1 MQIKLGFVISFLAI
15 LANTACTS
23 DEATP
28 DQNLLGYQ
36 YYPLNIGDYR
46 VYDVQEINFSLLEGG
61 DTSNFQLKEV
71 IHDYHQQ
78 NQDDTSYYLYRY
90 SKGIDSQEDWKLDS
104 IWTVRKDVRRVVV
117 VENNVPYIK
126 LVFPFSEG
134 LSWDAN
140 GMNAEEEA
148 FYTIGGVGEIF
159 QKGEVN
165 FDSTLKVIERNNM
178 DTVIQE
184 RYSEA
189 IYAPEVGLVY
199 KELRYIDYCAT
210 TVECLGLD
218 IIEGGRKYVQL
229 LKEYGK
235 EE

>member
-1 MQIKLGFVISFLAI
+1 MRIKLEIVISLIAI
-15 LANTACTS
+15 LANAACTS
-23 DEATP
+23 EQATP
-28 DQNLLGYQ
+28 DRNLLGYQ
-36 YYPLNIGDYR
+36 YYPLNIGDFRIYN
-46 VYDVQEINFSLLEGG
+46 VQEINFTLLHGG
-61 DTSNFQLKEV
+61 DTNNFQLKEV

-78 NQDDTSYYLYRY
+78 KEGDTSYYLYRY
-90 SKGIDSQEDWKLDS
+90 SRNIDTQEDWKLDS
-104 IWTVRKDVRRVVV
+104 VWTVRKDARRVVV

-140 GMNAEEEA
+140 GMNAEEES
-148 FYTIGGVGEIF
+148 FYTIASLNETFQQEEI
-159 QKGEVN
+159 N
-165 FDSTLKVIERNNM
+165 FDASLKVIERNNM

-189 IYAPEVGLVY
+189 IYAPGVGLVF

-210 TVECLGLD
+210 SVECLGLG